1 LFSPSAPF
9 HDPAMSFSA
18 LIHRTVTGQARNGLY
33 ATCLACCFLIWRSE
47 SRADS
52 LPVDGQIVIDTVASS
67 DLFSAEGFVEID
79 DPYIGPVVVGQ
90 SDTGSAISVI
100 LIPGDQGLDQVQIIM
115 TQPWSDLAARVELVA
130 SLASLM
136 IGPPP
141 VFTEPLAED
150 ETLASLSPMAKWV
163 YGLMTEAWLGWPG
176 SEQRLVRVRDGV
188 SFAVEGVPPDIWGIT
203 ITPDWGYGDQTWPG
217 PYVELDPPGVTEAR
231 MLIREGRYD
240 EVEAVLL
247 PLAEAEVP
255 QAAKLMG
262 DMYRFGRLAIPNQ
275 QTAADWYLIGGR
287 FKEPA
292 SIWSLAAMGSEG
304 WGVFFVSN
312 FKAPL
317 IVRASEAGSAD
328 AMFVLAGTNAS
339 VNYVRPEG
347 VTVFDQTIDAARWG
361 LLGAQQDIAL
371 LYATGDGVEG
381 DPVEAY
387 AWALVALS
395 NTGPGLDY
403 IRSHQ
408 FAQDLRKGLS
418 DDQIAEAEERSI
430 VIAPGPPAWPPAG
443 VNVPALDIEASEQAP
458 EP

>member
-1 LFSPSAPF
+1 
-9 HDPAMSFSA
+9 
-18 LIHRTVTGQARNGLY
+18 
-33 ATCLACCFLIWRSE
+33 
-47 SRADS
+47 
-52 LPVDGQIVIDTVASS
+52 
-67 DLFSAEGFVEID
+67 
-79 DPYIGPVVVGQ
+79 
-90 SDTGSAISVI
+90 
-100 LIPGDQGLDQVQIIM
+100 
-115 TQPWSDLAARVELVA
+115 
-130 SLASLM
+130 
-136 IGPPP
+136 
-141 VFTEPLAED
+141 
-150 ETLASLSPMAKWV
+150 
-163 YGLMTEAWLGWPG
+163 
-176 SEQRLVRVRDGV
+176 
-188 SFAVEGVPPDIWGIT
+188 
-203 ITPDWGYGDQTWPG
+203 
-217 PYVELDPPGVTEAR
+217 